1 MFNIYDM
8 RKNKTLPQTI
18 MHCRRH
24 KSWGNG
30 HVRARC
36 MDGSPF
42 SGASSQFKLQNCFKA
57 TLALCIPI
65 FLSGETNANPAIR
78 TNQILAQNSL
88 AIIIISNRDVFARY
102 FLLFFFHMSIVS
114 SSMSNHHHHDC
125 ICSIGKNATL
135 SCEFDQDPLFCA
147 FINPDGNYTIT
158 ITESLL

>member
-36 MDGSPF
+36 MGGSPF

-65 FLSGETNANPAIR
+65 FLSGETNANPAIH

-102 FLLFFFHMSIVS
+102 FLLPHVNCVNKI
-114 SSMSNHHHHDC
+114 
-125 ICSIGKNATL
+125 ILPT
-135 SCEFDQDPLFCA
+135 
-147 FINPDGNYTIT
+147 YTIIIIIIINT
-158 ITESLL
+158 

>member
-1 MFNIYDM
+1 M

-36 MDGSPF
+36 MGGSPF
-42 SGASSQFKLQNCFKA
+42 SGARHWLCAFQSSYQEKPMLILPFILIKFSHRIPWPSSLFPTVTCLQ
-57 TLALCIPI
+57 
-65 FLSGETNANPAIR
+65 G
-78 TNQILAQNSL
+78 
-88 AIIIISNRDVFARY
+88 IS
-102 FLLFFFHMSIVS
+102 FFHMSIVS
-114 SSMSNHHHHDC
+114 TRSYCLHTPSSSSSLSILNHHHHIDC